1 LTNSSVLI
9 PESLLVGGNANVKN
23 KSLLMLAY
31 LTVPLQLQ
39 KLYSIEYNDNIMAKG
54 LKLRVRGLL
63 QSAIPAIA

>member
-1 LTNSSVLI
+1 
-9 PESLLVGGNANVKN
+9 
-23 KSLLMLAY
+23 MLAY